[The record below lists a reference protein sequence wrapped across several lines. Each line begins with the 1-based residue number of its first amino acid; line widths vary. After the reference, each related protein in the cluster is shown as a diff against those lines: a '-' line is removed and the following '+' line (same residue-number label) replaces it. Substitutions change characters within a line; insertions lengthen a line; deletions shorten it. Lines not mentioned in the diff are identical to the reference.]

1 MNLPENNIMTTNK
14 FDKDYY
20 EDGVRKKLSGY
31 ENYKW
36 MPERSIPE
44 AIDIKNNFN
53 FKTCVDYG
61 CAKGFLVS
69 ALRLLGIEAY
79 GEDISEYAINNCK
92 EDVKDYISLPNNN
105 KYDLLICKDVLEH
118 ITENDLPEVLNFLYK
133 KADQFFF
140 VIPLGDNNKFRIREY
155 EIDVTHVT
163 KKDEEWWIKLFNKH
177 NFKVS
182 SFDYSFGSVKQ
193 KWIGQYPYGNGFFN
207 LKK

>member
-1 MNLPENNIMTTNK
+1 
-14 FDKDYY
+14 
-20 EDGVRKKLSGY
+20 
-31 ENYKW
+31 
-36 MPERSIPE
+36 
-44 AIDIKNNFN
+44 
-53 FKTCVDYG
+53 
-61 CAKGFLVS
+61 
-69 ALRLLGIEAY
+69 
-79 GEDISEYAINNCK
+79 
-92 EDVKDYISLPNNN
+92 
-105 KYDLLICKDVLEH
+105 VLEH